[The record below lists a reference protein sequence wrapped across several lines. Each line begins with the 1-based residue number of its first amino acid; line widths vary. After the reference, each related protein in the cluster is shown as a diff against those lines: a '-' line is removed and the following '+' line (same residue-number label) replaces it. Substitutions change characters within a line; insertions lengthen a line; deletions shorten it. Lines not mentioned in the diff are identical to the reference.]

1 MDTYICVDG
10 SSWCK
15 CHWVTAR
22 GEPPSRRHYKMPT
35 ADTHGL
41 PWTPRENCC
50 EFAAAPM
57 WIVVLNS
64 VMWPT
69 KTSQRPLTLRQADNG
84 TSVLKESALW
94 KWFDF
99 FLNLFVCLCALLWWA
114 RALERAK
121 WTRERES
128 CCGGGCYYLSHTHY
142 LSFLSHY
149 VLTSYSTLLFTLRPK
164 YVECILRGL

>member
-1 MDTYICVDG
+1 MDI
-10 SSWCK
+10 
-15 CHWVTAR
+15 VTWIHIYVCGWIKLMQMSLSDSAESLPR
-22 GEPPSRRHYKMPT
+22 GGIIKMPT

-41 PWTPRENCC
+41 PWTTIENCC

-69 KTSQRPLTLRQADNG
+69 KTSQRPLTLCQADNG

-142 LSFLSHY
+142 LSLLSHY
-149 VLTSYSTLLFTLRPK
+149 ALTPYFTLHYTVHP
-164 YVECILRGL
+164 I